1 MYPRSEYILCTV
13 RSEFRVV
20 YVRNLDVSATRT
32 SSLILSRLRAGAV
45 AWSFRI
51 FCAEG
56 IPECGTCP
64 VAGTLSRP
72 SQGHRAWRG
81 TILHSAGSPL
91 QSPAGSSCVA
101 AHRPALC
108 RVSALGPPALDG
120 EWGSWAPS
128 PSRHDND
135 CDGHTSWHPRHTS
148 SWHPRN
154 ADGGPEVNAAHSSSR
169 HTH

>member
-91 QSPAGSSCVA
+91 PSPAGPPCVA
-101 AHRPALC
+101 WYHPALC
-108 RVSALGPPALDG
+108 WLSPPVPCRLIVRGGAPSCTLPGFCLGPTGLG
-120 EWGSWAPS
+120 WGV
-128 PSRHDND
+128 
-135 CDGHTSWHPRHTS
+135 GFL
-148 SWHPRN
+148 
-154 ADGGPEVNAAHSSSR
+154 GPEPFPPR
-169 HTH
+169 Q